1 MNTEK
6 KGIALL
12 AQICA
17 AKGVEHVVISP
28 GSRNAP
34 LTIAFT
40 CQESFE
46 IINIPDERSAAFF
59 ALGIAQATNVPV
71 VLICTSGSAALNYA
85 PAIAEAFY
93 QRVPLLVLSSDR
105 PEELIDQGEGQ
116 SIRQFGIYDNF
127 IRASYRFPQLSVS
140 DNELNYAR
148 RIISEG
154 LDKCIQPIH
163 GPVHIN
169 VPLDEPLYGRSSE
182 ELKDFSPSTSMSID
196 RKISSESEQ
205 IIKDT
210 WDRSEKVMVLLG
222 GHSPDPVLNKL
233 LSKFNLDP
241 YVAVLTETN
250 ANVHGLN
257 YSHHIDLALS
267 AISTKDQDYY
277 APDLLITFGENII
290 SKRIKAWIRE
300 HKPKE
305 HWHVDPEMKH
315 YDTFQCL
322 THHIPIDPL
331 EFLRQFEPKS
341 LNENSTY
348 SDDWKCASQE
358 ALEATLEFTNTA
370 PYSDLKVLGKIHEQ
384 IPSNYRVHYA
394 NSTSVR
400 YAQLFPHREDLKY
413 FANRGTSGI
422 DGCTSTA
429 AGHALA
435 SKSPT
440 LLITGDMAFFYDSNA
455 LWNHH
460 LSEHLRIIMINNDG
474 GNIFRIID
482 GPESTGQLEQH
493 FEAKHN
499 TGAEHLAKT
508 YNVPYYFCDDM
519 NGIADTLP
527 KFFGKQ
533 NGRPAILEIKTPN
546 EISAETLRGLF
557 KALEQE

>member
-1 MNTEK
+1 MSTDK

-17 AKGVEHVVISP
+17 AKGVQHIVVSP

-34 LTIAFT
+34 LTLAFT
-40 CQESFE
+40 GQESFE

-59 ALGIAQATNVPV
+59 ALGIAQVTKVPV
-71 VLICTSGSAALNYA
+71 ALICTSGSAALNYA
-85 PAIAEAFY
+85 PAIAESFY

-105 PEELIDQGEGQ
+105 PEDLIDQGEGQ
-116 SIRQFGIYDNF
+116 SIRQFGIYHNF
-127 IRASYRFPQLSVS
+127 IRASYRYPQEAESE
-140 DNELNYAR
+140 NELNYAR

-154 LDKCIQPIH
+154 LDKCIQPVL

-169 VPLDEPLYGRSSE
+169 VPLNEPLYGRSSE
-182 ELKDFSPSTSMSID
+182 ELKGFSPSKSLSID
-196 RKISSESEQ
+196 RKISAESTQ
-205 IIKDT
+205 ILNDT
-210 WDRSEKVMVLLG
+210 WDGSEKVMVLLG
-222 GHSPDPVLNKL
+222 GHSPDPILNEF
-233 LSKFNLDP
+233 LSKFSSDP
-241 YVAVLTETN
+241 HVAVLTETN
-250 ANVHGLN
+250 ANVHGSN
-257 YSHHIDLALS
+257 YCHHIDLTLS
-267 AISTKDQDYY
+267 AISTKDQDNY

-290 SKRIKAWIRE
+290 SKKIKAWIRE
-300 HKPKE
+300 HKPTA

-315 YDTFQCL
+315 YDTFHCL
-322 THHIPIDPL
+322 THHIPMDPL
-331 EFLRQFEPKS
+331 EFLQQFEPEGKTG
-341 LNENSTY
+341 NSTY
-348 SDDWKCASQE
+348 STDWQSASQE
-358 ALEATLEFTNTA
+358 VLEATVEFIKNA
-370 PYSDLKVLGKIHEQ
+370 PYSDLKVLSHIHEN

-400 YAQLFPHREDLKY
+400 YAQLFPHRKDLKY

-435 SKSPT
+435 SEPST
-440 LLITGDMAFFYDSNA
+440 LLITGDIAFFYDSNA

-460 LSEHLRIIMINNDG
+460 LSENLRIIMINNGG

-499 TGAEHLAKT
+499 TSAEHLAKT
-508 YNVPYYFCDDM
+508 YNVPYYFCDDVIGVGEM
-519 NGIADTLP
+519 LP
-527 KFFGKQ
+527 KFFGPQK
-533 NGRPAILEIKTPN
+533 GRPAILEIKTPN
-546 EISAETLRGLF
+546 EVSAATLRGLF